1 MRRGSWKTA
10 RLAVARRQRQR
21 QQVAPRDACCD
32 TERRRSGA
40 LCIEDTS
47 HRRRG
52 GGGGPRTLLEEADL
66 NSIRLA
72 RLQAVKSTE
81 RYATLRA
88 RITSGAACDRARV
101 LVLCSLTHDE
111 ISRNTRVEAPLL
123 M

>member
-21 QQVAPRDACCD
+21 QQVAPRAACCD
-32 TERRRSGA
+32 TERRRAGV
-40 LCIEDTS
+40 LYIEDTS

-52 GGGGPRTLLEEADL
+52 GGGTRTLLEEADL